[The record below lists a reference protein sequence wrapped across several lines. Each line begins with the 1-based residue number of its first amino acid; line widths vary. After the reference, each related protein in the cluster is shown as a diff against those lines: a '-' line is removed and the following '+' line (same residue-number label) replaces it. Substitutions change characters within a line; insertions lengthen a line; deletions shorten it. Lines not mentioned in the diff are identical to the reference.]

1 LDLNA
6 AIDQAAFAAY
16 GWTDLDP
23 LIEFV
28 VQAEAA

>member
-16 GWTDLDP
+16 GWTDPDP
-23 LIEFV
+23 V
-28 VQAEAA
+28 PGR